1 MNLFFQIIL
10 FVIVLLFYIH
20 ITNQY
25 KKGED
30 MEIYELD
37 YKDNDYLQEV
47 CEVKQPSIFSMK
59 QIYPDFFEQV
69 NNEIIEEFENY
80 DVKVK
85 DIQDYF
91 KSDESVDYVLV
102 SNKSCNTLLKTDT
115 KGTYITED
123 NQSFVDETGL
133 YKHFENC
140 DLLMKPNMSI
150 QTKYDIMYGSEKS
163 YTPFRY
169 HNHYRHFIV
178 VNNGK
183 VRIKMTPWKSSRY
196 LYPITDYDNYEF
208 KSIINPWN
216 TQRNYYAEMSKMKFL
231 EFDLFEG
238 QALYI
243 PPYWWYSY
251 QYLDE
256 NTLLSSFTY
265 NTVINCI
272 ANIKPLS
279 MYYIQQS
286 NTKTKPAKTL
296 DLSITDLNDSEDAK
310 HSNED
315 MAKSEL

>member
-1 MNLFFQIIL
+1 MNLFFHIIL

-25 KKGED
+25 KKSED

-47 CEVKQPSIFSMK
+47 CEVKQPSVFSLRLV
-59 QIYPDFFEQV
+59 YPDFFDNV
-69 NNEIIEEFENY
+69 NIDTVEEMENY

-85 DIQDYF
+85 DIKDYF
-91 KSDESVDYVLV
+91 NSDESVDYVLI
-102 SNKSCNTLLKTDT
+102 SNKSSHTLLKTDT

-123 NQSFVDETGL
+123 NQSFIDETGL

-140 DLLMKPNMSI
+140 DILMKPNMTI

-169 HNHYRHFIV
+169 HNDYRHFIV

-183 VRIKMTPWKSSRY
+183 VRIKMTPWKSCRY
-196 LYPITDYDNYEF
+196 LYPITDYDNYEY
-208 KSIINPWN
+208 KSMIDPWN

-256 NTLLSSFTY
+256 HTLLSSFTY
-265 NTVINCI
+265 NNIINCI
-272 ANIKPLS
+272 ANTKELS

-296 DLSITDLNDSEDAK
+296 DLKITELNDNDNAKKSEDIIEK
-310 HSNED
+310 TEI
-315 MAKSEL
+315 